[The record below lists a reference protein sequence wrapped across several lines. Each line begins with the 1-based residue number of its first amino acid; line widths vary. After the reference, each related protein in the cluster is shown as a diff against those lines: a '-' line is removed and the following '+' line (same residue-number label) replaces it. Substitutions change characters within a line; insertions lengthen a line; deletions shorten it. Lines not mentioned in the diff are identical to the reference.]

1 MVTVNHAFQ
10 EQTTFV
16 VNNLY
21 RPQLL
26 KVLMFH
32 QLNCKSSYIR
42 YLLEYL
48 QRQLQYIGK
57 SETQFNIR
65 FNSHRKD
72 VTRKE
77 SIPASNHFNIEGHN
91 FNIHAKFILNQKNL
105 IKKIWTNQLFEND

>member
-1 MVTVNHAFQ
+1 MVTVNHAFR
-10 EQTTFV
+10 EQTTFA

-26 KVLMFH
+26 KVLIFH

-48 QRQLQYIGK
+48 RQLQYIGK